1 MGIPAVLI
9 TAVPPVAITVG
20 ANRVVKGI
28 AIPNPI
34 GKPDEEKETE
44 DVIRRRLFELALS
57 ALATDLDE
65 QTVFSM

>member
-1 MGIPAVLI
+1 M
-9 TAVPPVAITVG
+9 G

-44 DVIRRRLFELALS
+44 DVIRKKLFELALS

-65 QTVFSM
+65 QTVFSL